1 MNYIF
6 FDILIVAVLFLFLWK
21 GWKRGLMYMLCG
33 FLAFF
38 VALAGAVLISNALA
52 EPVARAIEPAVARGI
67 HGALSKT
74 IQHVP
79 PVDGKLDVEGLL
91 GEIPLDQAVAALKE
105 SALYQGIASAF
116 QSAAEKGLADAAART
131 TAALAHYAAV
141 QIARIVIF
149 VVAFLAVLIAWKL
162 VSRALDLVT
171 RLPVLNGMNRFGG
184 AAVSLVMGTLYMAA
198 AIWLL
203 KDSFLTPEMVENTYL
218 LRIFSSLEP
227 PSFFSLGNH

>member
-52 EPVARAIEPAVARGI
+52 EPVARAIEPAVAR
-67 HGALSKT
+67 
-74 IQHVP
+74 
-79 PVDGKLDVEGLL
+79 
-91 GEIPLDQAVAALKE
+91 
-105 SALYQGIASAF
+105 GIASAF

-171 RLPVLNGMNRFGG
+171 RLPVLNRMNRFGG